1 MLKQQFE
8 LSYIKAPRTWS
19 FVIIQVPFSLI
30 FNNENDLVHSTI

>member
-8 LSYIKAPRTWS
+8 LSHIKAPRT
-19 FVIIQVPFSLI
+19 FILVPFSLI